1 MNIIAAVNVDLDE
14 SPMGRAS
21 RLREPLENRP
31 VLRRTIER
39 ALRVEGASGVHVLTP
54 PSQVEEVRA
63 ILEGLDVRIETH
75 NAPAPPY
82 QALVRAGRFWGLDGW
97 RGGVGSLCVFDEDF
111 NAPLLQGLIAKTR
124 ADAVLS
130 IPAAAPLLDA
140 ELLSAMIAHFRAS
153 IDLARMTI
161 MQAPP
166 GLNAIIIA
174 RDIVEQLIGVGMPP
188 GAMLVYQP
196 EAPAPDLTGRE
207 ACFRPDAAIV
217 RASGRLLYDT
227 SRSVDRVR
235 RIMAAGGDDWNAAT
249 ICRWLSDVDQQHV
262 AQTPDEI
269 EIELTTEDQFGAG
282 DLFNPRGD
290 TVPARGPMK
299 LTAIDRIAESIAGV
313 DDARIVLAGFGEPT
327 LHPEFPGICRRLR
340 EAGAGA
346 ICVRTNGVAPTGAA
360 EAALFDTPVDV
371 VEVTVDAVTAESYQR
386 VHGLSAYDKVIAS
399 LDRWTK
405 LRMERA
411 SVRPLLVPSFVKAHE
426 KLLELEPFVDTWQG
440 KLGAYSVRG
449 ASHFAGQRPDRAV
462 TSMSP
467 PRRDACR
474 RLFSRILVLADG
486 TVTTCDQDFAAKQAI
501 GSILDQSFETLWRG
515 EALAA
520 IRGNELNRCALC
532 PKCDEWHRP

>member
-1 MNIIAAVNVDLDE
+1 MNIIAAVNVNLDE
-14 SPMGRAS
+14 SPMGLSS

-63 ILEGLDVRIETH
+63 ILDGLDVRIETH

-111 NAPLLQGLIAKTR
+111 NAPLLQGLVAKTR
-124 ADAVLS
+124 ADAVMS
-130 IPAAAPLLDA
+130 IPGAAPLLDA
-140 ELLSAMIAHFRAS
+140 DLLSSMIAHFRAN
-153 IDLARMTI
+153 IDMARMTI

-166 GLNAIIIA
+166 GLNAIIVA
-174 RDIVEQLIGVGMPP
+174 RDIIEQLVGVGMPP

-196 EAPAPDLTGRE
+196 DAPAPDLTGRE
-207 ACFRPDAAIV
+207 ACYRPDAAIV
-217 RASGRLLYDT
+217 RASGRLLCDT
-227 SRSVDRVR
+227 SRSVERVR
-235 RIMAAGGDDWNAAT
+235 RIMAAGGDTWNAAT
-249 ICRWLSDVDQQHV
+249 ICRWLSDVDQQHLV
-262 AQTPDEI
+262 NTPDDI

-290 TVPARGPMK
+290 AVPTRGPIR
-299 LTAIDRIAESIAGV
+299 LTAIERIAESIAGV
-313 DDARIVLAGFGEPT
+313 DDVRIVLAGFGEPT
-327 LHPEFPGICRRLR
+327 LHPEFPGICRALR

-346 ICVRTNGVAPTGAA
+346 ICVRTNGVALTGAA

-371 VEVTVDAVTAESYQR
+371 VEVMIDAVSAETYQR
-386 VHGLSAYDKVIAS
+386 VHGLNAYDKVIAN
-399 LDRWTK
+399 LNRWAA

-411 SVRPLLVPSFVKAHE
+411 SVRPLLVPSFVKSHDTLA
-426 KLLELEPFVDTWQG
+426 ELEPFVDTWQRQ
-440 KLGAYSVRG
+440 LGAYAVRG
-449 ASHFAGQRPDRAV
+449 ASHYAGQRPDRAV

-474 RLFSRILVLADG
+474 RLFSRIVVLADG
-486 TVTTCDQDFAAKQAI
+486 TVTTCDQDYSARQAI
-501 GSILDQSFETLWRG
+501 GSILDHSLESLWRG
-515 EALAA
+515 EALTAVRA
-520 IRGNELNRCALC
+520 NDPGRCALC